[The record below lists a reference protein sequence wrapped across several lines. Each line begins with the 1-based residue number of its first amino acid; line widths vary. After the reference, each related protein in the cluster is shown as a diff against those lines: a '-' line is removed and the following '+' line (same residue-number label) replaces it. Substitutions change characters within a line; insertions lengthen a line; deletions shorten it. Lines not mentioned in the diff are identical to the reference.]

1 MSILDPHIA
10 KAVVDNILSSKNEIL
25 SISIIDM
32 KGNILATK
40 SKEYFKEVLGVT
52 QNGDKYGITLVAAVF
67 GMIQLAR
74 NVMEEAKAVT
84 TIHEHCKVMLLPLPS
99 FQILV
104 GLILQNS
111 VNAED
116 YNIANKIERLVADML
131 WHIDHSR

>member
-1 MSILDPHIA
+1 MSILDPQVA
-10 KAVVDNILSSKNEIL
+10 KVVVDNILSSNDEIL
-25 SISIIDM
+25 SLSIIDM

-52 QNGDKYGITLVAAVF
+52 RNGDKYGVTLVAAVF
-67 GMIQLAR
+67 GLIHLAR

-84 TIHEHCKVMLLPLPS
+84 TIHENCKLMLLPLPS
-99 FQILV
+99 LQILV
-104 GLILQNS
+104 GLILQRP

-116 YNIANKIERLVADML
+116 YNIANKIEKLLVDML

>member
-1 MSILDPHIA
+1 
-10 KAVVDNILSSKNEIL
+10 
-25 SISIIDM
+25 M

-67 GMIQLAR
+67 GMIQLTR

-84 TIHEHCKVMLLPLPS
+84 TIEHCKVMLLPLPS

-104 GLILQNS
+104 GLILQHS
-111 VNAED
+111 VSAED